1 MPKQQVQ
8 LRVNGVGYNLNVW
21 PMERLLDVLRHEL
34 QLTGTKDGCG
44 EGECGACLVMLNGSL
59 VNSCLVPI
67 LQADGAEVTTIEG
80 VAADRDTARIQTAF
94 IEHGGIQCG
103 FCTPGMVMSA
113 LDLLK
118 KNPRPSEMEV
128 RAGLAGCLCRCTGYV
143 RICESV
149 LKASQI
155 LQETRSQE

>member
-1 MPKQQVQ
+1 MPKQHVR
-8 LRVNGVGYNLNVW
+8 LRVNGVIHDLNIW

-34 QLTGTKDGCG
+34 HLTGTKDGCG
-44 EGECGACLVMLNGSL
+44 EGECGACLVMLNNCL

-67 LQADGAEVTTIEG
+67 LQADGGEVNTIEG
-80 VAADRDTARIQTAF
+80 AAADRYMAGIQAAF
-94 IEHGGIQCG
+94 IEHGGLQCG

-118 KNPRPSEMEV
+118 KNPRPSEMEI

-143 RICESV
+143 KICESV
-149 LKASQI
+149 LKASQS
-155 LQETRSQE
+155 LQETGSQE